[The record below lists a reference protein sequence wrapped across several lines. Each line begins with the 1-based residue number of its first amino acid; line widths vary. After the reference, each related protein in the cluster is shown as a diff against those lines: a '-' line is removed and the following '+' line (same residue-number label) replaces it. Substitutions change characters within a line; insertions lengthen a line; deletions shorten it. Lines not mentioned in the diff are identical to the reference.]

1 MFGTRV
7 HAHAHMH
14 THMHMLT
21 HTHTCMHSCM
31 HVHMHTHTHMHA
43 HAAYTCTRTRIHAHA
58 HAYNTCMTAHSVV
71 KTANMSGLKRQQS
84 RACDA
89 GPVPHVSDD
98 DLKQTMLSH
107 ADSCLEAFDLGPYA
121 TMKRTGGADGAGL
134 VQNKSLLEG
143 LFKIQ
148 PSGRFLFVQL
158 ERSVLAVLDN
168 KPHINVSKFSN
179 DHFARW
185 AAKQILVLLAHVR
198 RIMSCEERYAAAV
211 RRCDSIQKALLDHLL
226 INCRSFHSVGAKRRR
241 VLRRDVSVDD
251 QGWPRQHSSSEQAEE
266 SEEEEQDEE
275 EEDGEQEEA
284 EDVEEQD
291 DGQEEQDEEQE
302 GQDSKEE
309 EDEEEEAEDVFLEE
323 DVLLEEDE
331 EDHEPFNDL
340 LEALA
345 TDFQVTS
352 QSSSSQPPCRSKG
365 RSSEQISPPV
375 QKRPAAQLPTF
386 KRPSAAVVPLPRF
399 VKADSPEGQA
409 YIAALQADVG
419 KEASSSAAIPA
430 GRRGAKGDGTHEKAS
445 YGNEY
450 SNSR

>member
-43 HAAYTCTRTRIHAHA
+43 HAVYTCTRTRIHAHA
-58 HAYNTCMTAHSVV
+58 HAYSTCMTAHSVV

-121 TMKRTGGADGAGL
+121 KKKRTGGADGAGL
-134 VQNKSLLEG
+134 VQNKSLLDG

-168 KPHINVSKFSN
+168 KPHINVSKFSH

-185 AAKQILVLLAHVR
+185 AAKQIFVLLAHVR
-198 RIMSCEERYAAAV
+198 RIMSCEERFAAAV
-211 RRCDSIQKALLDHLL
+211 RKCDSIEKASLDHLL
-226 INCRSFHSVGAKRRR
+226 NNCWSFHSVGAKRRR

-266 SEEEEQDEE
+266 CEEEEQDEE

-309 EDEEEEAEDVFLEE
+309 EDEEEEDAEG
-323 DVLLEEDE
+323 
-331 EDHEPFNDL
+331 
-340 LEALA
+340 
-345 TDFQVTS
+345 
-352 QSSSSQPPCRSKG
+352 SQP
-365 RSSEQISPPV
+365 
-375 QKRPAAQLPTF
+375 
-386 KRPSAAVVPLPRF
+386 
-399 VKADSPEGQA
+399 
-409 YIAALQADVG
+409 
-419 KEASSSAAIPA
+419 
-430 GRRGAKGDGTHEKAS
+430 
-445 YGNEY
+445 
-450 SNSR
+450 